1 MRAGGAARRGA
12 GACAGDRHAIMA
24 VSNLAFTDRSRKML
38 LVRPDPPRPHT
49 HTRTDPVCAPPRPQS
64 PAHQSLD
71 PKRAIRAIRVTR
83 PELLGSVLVAHGSL
97 NRSAC
102 ADCRTGVAAGRPV
115 VRRRCRRARPSSD
128 VCVPQCARAQETG
141 AEDVLRKCAAR
152 LAVAEPIN
160 RPSTL
165 SPRLSSLFPCP
176 AQVKISE

>member
-24 VSNLAFTDRSRKML
+24 VSNLAYTDRSRKML
-38 LVRPDPPRPHT
+38 LVRPD
-49 HTRTDPVCAPPRPQS
+49 PPRPQS

-160 RPSTL
+160 RPSPL